1 MHGRPTPHRLHARAP
16 AALRIGFTA
25 LIALTEAA
33 HLAWEH
39 LHGGIVSHH
48 LLNDP
53 TLPALWNGW
62 GIVVLP
68 VLAWIASSRAFQRTD
83 CAWRLHRPFAL
94 RLLSGL
100 LAGLAMSVAF
110 SFGRGDVAGLLL
122 IGLLLSA
129 LAVRAYRVEYLLG
142 FVLGMAFTFGAVLPA
157 LIGGCIALLSA
168 AVWLGVWPLL
178 SRRLR
183 RMSAPPGVPR

>member
-1 MHGRPTPHRLHARAP
+1 MHRRTASHRLHAHAP
-16 AALRIGFTA
+16 AAFRIGFTA

-39 LHGGIVSHH
+39 LHGGIISHH

-53 TLPALWNGW
+53 TMPALWNGW

-83 CAWRLHRPFAL
+83 GAWRLHRPFAL
-94 RLLSGL
+94 RLLSAL
-100 LAGLAMSVAF
+100 LAGMALSVAF
-110 SFGRGDVAGLLL
+110 SYGREDIAGMVLV
-122 IGLLLSA
+122 GLFLSA
-129 LAVRAYRVEYLLG
+129 LAVRVYRVEYLLG
-142 FVLGMAFTFGAVLPA
+142 FVLGMAFTFGALLPT

-178 SRRLR
+178 ARLLR
-183 RMSAPPGVPR
+183 KTPASPSAPR

>member
-1 MHGRPTPHRLHARAP
+1 MHGRPAPDRIHTPAP
-16 AALRIGFTA
+16 VALRLGFTVLVA
-25 LIALTEAA
+25 LAEAA
-33 HLAWEH
+33 HLLWEQ

-68 VLAWIASSRAFQRTD
+68 VLAWVASSRAFDRTGT
-83 CAWRLHRPFAL
+83 AWRLHRPFAR
-94 RLLSGL
+94 RLLSAL
-100 LAGLAMSVAF
+100 LAGLALSIAF
-110 SFGRGDVAGLLL
+110 EFGRENIAGMVL

-129 LAVRAYRVEYLLG
+129 LAVRVYRVEYLLG
-142 FVLGMAFTFGAVLPA
+142 FVLGMAVTFGALLPT

-168 AVWLGVWPLL
+168 VVWLGVWPLL
-178 SRRLR
+178 ARMLR
-183 RMSAPPGVPR
+183 KTTAR

>member
-1 MHGRPTPHRLHARAP
+1 MAET
-16 AALRIGFTA
+16 
-25 LIALTEAA
+25 A

-68 VLAWIASSRAFQRTD
+68 VLAWVASSRAFQRTGT
-83 CAWRLHRPFAL
+83 AWRLHRPFAL
-94 RLLSGL
+94 RLLSAL
-100 LAGLAMSVAF
+100 LAGLALSVAF
-110 SFGRGDVAGLLL
+110 AYGREDIAGMVLV
-122 IGLLLSA
+122 GLLLSA
-129 LAVRAYRVEYLLG
+129 LAVRVYRVEYLLG
-142 FVLGMAFTFGAVLPA
+142 FVLGMAFTFGALLPT

-168 AVWLGVWPLL
+168 AVWLGAWPLL
-178 SRRLR
+178 RRALR
-183 RMSAPPGVPR
+183 KAPA

>member
-1 MHGRPTPHRLHARAP
+1 MHARTAPHRLNARA
-16 AALRIGFTA
+16 AGALRIGFTA
-25 LIALTEAA
+25 LVALAEAA

-68 VLAWIASSRAFQRTD
+68 VLAWIASSRAFQRTEG
-83 CAWRLHRPFAL
+83 AWRLHRPFAL
-94 RLLSGL
+94 RLMSAL
-100 LAGLAMSVAF
+100 LAGLALSMAF
-110 SFGRGDVAGLLL
+110 SFGREDIAGMVLV
-122 IGLLLSA
+122 GLLLSA
-129 LAVRAYRVEYLLG
+129 LVVRAYRIEYLLG
-142 FVLGMAFTFGAVLPA
+142 FVLGMAFTFGALLPT

-178 SRRLR
+178 RRVLR
-183 RMSAPPGVPR
+183 KVPA